1 VDEHRNAFQEPAS
14 FVAVSLLVPKEHY
27 ARAGGLQG
35 FSEAAISILAPALGA
50 LLLAFGG
57 LDLVLIVDLST
68 FTVAFLVLLFLIRI
82 PETEREK
89 TEEEPFS
96 ETHLA
101 GIHYLKNLRH
111 GGRERHLYQ
120 KRQS

>member
-1 VDEHRNAFQEPAS
+1 M
-14 FVAVSLLVPKEHY
+14 
-27 ARAGGLQG
+27 

-96 ETHLA
+96 ETRLA

-111 GGRERHLYQ
+111 GGQERHLYQ